1 MKILAIGA
9 HLDDIELAC
18 GGTLA
23 KAISN
28 KHQVKMLVMSE
39 SGYTNYDGKV
49 MRTPQDAVQEG
60 RKVAAVLGVEDIE
73 ICSLIQRIYHIIL
86 MLSKY

>member
-23 KAISN
+23 KAIRAGCS
-28 KHQVKMLVMSE
+28 VKAIIMSQ
-39 SGYTNYDGKV
+39 SGYTNFDGKK
-49 MRTPQDAVQEG
+49 MRDNDIAVKEG
-60 RKVAAVLGVEDIE
+60 IKALNTIGVNDLE
-73 ICSLIQRIYHIIL
+73 IL
-86 MLSKY
+86 